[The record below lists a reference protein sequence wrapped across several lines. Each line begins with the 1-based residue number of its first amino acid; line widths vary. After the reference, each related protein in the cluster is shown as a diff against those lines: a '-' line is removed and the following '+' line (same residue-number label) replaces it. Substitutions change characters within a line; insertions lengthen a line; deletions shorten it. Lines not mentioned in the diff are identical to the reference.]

1 VHQSEHSRIDGAIK
15 LRAAKGH
22 IGHASLPPWTPLPR
36 QVLILRPVDGAGP
49 GAGAVDRRVAGSCVW
64 PAPGV
69 PEAHVELAG
78 GRSRSVSLI
87 IRDDRQP
94 FDPDLPQRIKVG
106 DELVV
111 APEDQRWNTEALR
124 MSSAVRRCTAG

>member
-1 VHQSEHSRIDGAIK
+1 
-15 LRAAKGH
+15 
-22 IGHASLPPWTPLPR
+22 
-36 QVLILRPVDGAGP
+36 VLAPSI
-49 GAGAVDRRVAGSCVW
+49 VAW
-64 PAPGV
+64 PAPVCGRLRGA

-94 FDPDLPQRIKVG
+94 FYPDLPQRIKVG
-106 DELVV
+106 AELLVV